1 MDESI
6 KPRELAEGYLR
17 YLAGVRG
24 LSPRTI
30 EAYRSDI
37 ELFFAFLENRQ
48 DSREETTGLSSMLIR
63 LFVGELRERYAPSSS
78 ARIISSL
85 RGMYRYALKQKRVE
99 SNPFETIRGK
109 GRGRALPEVLGES
122 EMDSLLAMPGEG
134 FIGARDRCL
143 MEMLYSTGARVS
155 ELMGANIFDLDLK
168 KHTLRLRG
176 KGGKERF
183 SWLGPEA
190 MKALAGYLPFR
201 RARLKEN
208 GNSDSAQALL
218 LNMNG
223 GRLSRRG
230 AGFILRKYQDR
241 LGNGK
246 RIHPHLFR
254 HSFATHLLDN
264 GADIRSV
271 QEMLGH
277 ADLSTTGI
285 YTHVSL
291 SRLQNVYRKAHPHGS
306 KRAAGAEEYTK

>member
-1 MDESI
+1 MEKRMGI
-6 KPRELAEGYLR
+6 RELAEGYLR

-24 LSPRTI
+24 LSPRSI
-30 EAYRSDI
+30 DAYRSDI
-37 ELFFAFLENRQ
+37 GLFLAFLEKQ
-48 DSREETTGLSSMLIR
+48 EEGREEHPELSNQLIR
-63 LFVGELRERYAPSSS
+63 LFVGELRERYAPSSA
-78 ARIISSL
+78 ARIVSSL
-85 RGMYRYALKQKRVE
+85 RGLYRYALKQEYVE

-109 GRGRALPEVLGES
+109 GRGRSLPEVLGES
-122 EMDSLLAMPGEG
+122 EMDSLLSMPGDG
-134 FIGARDRCL
+134 FTGARDRCL

-155 ELMGANIFDLDLK
+155 ELMGVNIFDLDLK
-168 KHTLRLRG
+168 KRTVRLRG

-190 MKALAGYLPFR
+190 MKALAEYLPFR

-208 GNSDSAQALL
+208 GNSDSAAALL
-218 LNMNG
+218 VNAKC

-230 AGFILRKYQDR
+230 AGFILRKYQER

-306 KRAAGAEEYTK
+306 NKTVGAEEHIR

>member
-1 MDESI
+1 MDAGI
-6 KPRELAEGYLR
+6 RHRELAEGYLR

-37 ELFFAFLENRQ
+37 ELFLVFLENR
-48 DSREETTGLSSMLIR
+48 EESAELSSLVIR
-63 LFVGELRERYAPSSS
+63 MFVSGLRERYAPSSS

-109 GRGRALPEVLGES
+109 GRGRTLPEVLGES
-122 EMDSLLAMPGEG
+122 EMDSLLGMPGEG

-155 ELMGANIFDLDLK
+155 ELMGVNIFDLDLK
-168 KHTLRLRG
+168 KHTVRLRG

-190 MKALAGYLPFR
+190 MKALAEYLPFR

-208 GNSDSAQALL
+208 GDSDSALALL
-218 LNMNG
+218 INTKG

-306 KRAAGAEEYTK
+306 NKAAGAQEHKK